1 MSAIP
6 TRAVIAFGSNLGDRE
21 ATILEAVRLL
31 AEAGGVEVIA
41 VSDVVETIAVT
52 PEGEDPNA
60 PAYLNGVVLIDTT
73 LEPEPLLDALNGIEA
88 SLGRERGARWA
99 DRTIDLDIVAYGDRE
114 LDTERLTIPHPRA
127 AQRSFVLAPWL
138 ALDPA
143 AVLPGRGA
151 ESELLAEVTA

>member
-151 ESELLAEVTA
+151 VSELLAEVTA

>member
-41 VSDVVETIAVT
+41 VSDALETIAVT

-88 SLGRERGARWA
+88 SLGRKRGARWA

-151 ESELLAEVTA
+151 VRELLAEVTA